1 MGFSFIMKRCLYVE
15 KLKRKLYYKH
25 LEIHGNTNS
34 GQILT
39 LLTGSGIQP
48 FMKSVDEHILRA
60 TKEIIVKFIE
70 MGRLSPSSVHE
81 SFKDIYKTVHDTVK
95 KNLDPPQ
102 DASSGP
108 PKS

>member
-1 MGFSFIMKRCLYVE
+1 MKRCLYVE

-25 LEIHGNTNS
+25 LETHGNTNS

-102 DASSGP
+102 DVSSGP